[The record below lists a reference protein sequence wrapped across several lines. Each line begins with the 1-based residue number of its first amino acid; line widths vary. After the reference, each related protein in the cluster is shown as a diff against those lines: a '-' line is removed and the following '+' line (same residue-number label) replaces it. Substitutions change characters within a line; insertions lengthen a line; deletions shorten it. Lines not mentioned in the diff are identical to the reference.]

1 MFVYKA
7 AARIVWC
14 YDMTM
19 KEVFG
24 SMAAVLTLI
33 GYGPYI
39 WDTIKGKTYP
49 HVYSWFLYT
58 LIAFLV
64 FGIQYKHN
72 AGAGAYITLTAGILC
87 LVLFILGLRIGEK
100 HITRFDTGV
109 LALTIIAVG
118 VWLLAKQP
126 ILSVILATLVDLM
139 AFVPTI
145 RKTWKAPHTETLSL
159 YTTNVIRYVV
169 ALIALSSFTFVNAL
183 YPIVWLLANGLFAI
197 GLILRRRYVSRE
209 LP

>member
-1 MFVYKA
+1 
-7 AARIVWC
+7 
-14 YDMTM
+14 M
-19 KEVFG
+19 KEIFG
-24 SMAAVLTLI
+24 IVAAILTLT

-39 WDTIKGKTYP
+39 RDTIKGKTRP

-64 FGIQYKHN
+64 FGIQYRHN

-87 LVLFILGLRIGEK
+87 LLLFFLGLRSGEK

-109 LALTIIAVG
+109 LVLTLVAIGI
-118 VWLLAKQP
+118 WLLAKQP
-126 ILSVILATLVDLM
+126 VISVILATLVDLM
-139 AFVPTI
+139 AFIPTI
-145 RKTWKAPHTETLSL
+145 RKTWHEPHTETLSL
-159 YTTNVIRYVV
+159 YTTNVVRYVV

-183 YPIVWLLANGLFAI
+183 YPVVWLLANGLFAI
-197 GLILRRRYVSRE
+197 GLMLRRRYVSRE